1 MRPLV
6 RKMDGNEGRMKN
18 ATVYT
23 SSDGATWMPK
33 ESTNDMPKEWAVNFP
48 AGTKAKW
55 VKVEFENPSPEFAHI
70 SHFVVFTR

>member
-1 MRPLV
+1 
-6 RKMDGNEGRMKN
+6 MDGNEGRMKN